1 MYTGIIEAVGTLAL
15 IEKRGNG
22 AFVKVMTPASF
33 KVKDRVKIGDSVAS
47 NGVCLTATT
56 IGDDFFTA
64 DVSAE
69 TVAMTCFK
77 FYKQG
82 QRLNLEL
89 PCTPA
94 THLGGHIVQ
103 GHVDGIGEIKD
114 ITPLGEAVNIW
125 VKNPPEL
132 SRYIALKGSI
142 AVDGAS
148 LTVNSV
154 TDDSFR
160 LTLIPHSQMVLA
172 FENWKSGSKVNL
184 EVDVLARYLE
194 RLILGQ
200 KAQSNAEEK
209 NSALSFETLMQNG
222 FI

>member
-1 MYTGIIEAVGTLAL
+1 MYTGIIEAVGTLSL

-33 KVKDRVKIGDSVAS
+33 KAKERVKIGDSVAS

-56 IGDDFFTA
+56 VGDDFFTA

-114 ITPLGEAVNIW
+114 ISPLGEAVNIW
-125 VKNPPEL
+125 VSNPPEL

-160 LTLIPHSQMVLA
+160 LTLIPHSQTVLA
-172 FENWKSGSKVNL
+172 FENWQRGSKVNL

-194 RLILGQ
+194 RLVLGQ
-200 KAQSNAEEK
+200 KSQSNAEEK
-209 NSALSFETLMQNG
+209 SSALSFETLMQNG

>member
-15 IEKRGNG
+15 IEKRGSG

-33 KVKDRVKIGDSVAS
+33 KAKDRVKIGDSVAS

-114 ITPLGEAVNIW
+114 ISPLGEAVNIW
-125 VKNPPEL
+125 VSNPPEL

-160 LTLIPHSQMVLA
+160 LTLIPHSQTVLA
-172 FENWKSGSKVNL
+172 FENWKAGSKVNL

-200 KAQSNAEEK
+200 KSQGNAEEK
-209 NSALSFETLMQNG
+209 SSALSFETLMQNG

>member
-1 MYTGIIEAVGTLAL
+1 MYTGIIEAVGTLAS

-22 AFVKVMTPASF
+22 AFVKVMTPSSF
-33 KVKDRVKIGDSVAS
+33 KTPERVKIGDSVAS
-47 NGVCLTATT
+47 NGVCLTATAV
-56 IGDDFFTA
+56 GEDFFTA

-69 TVAMTCFK
+69 TVALTCFK

-103 GHVDGIGEIKD
+103 GHVDGIGEIWK
-114 ITPLGEAVNIW
+114 ITALGEAFDIW

-154 TDDSFR
+154 TDDAFR
-160 LTLIPHSQMVLA
+160 LTIIPHSQSALA
-172 FENWKSGSKVNL
+172 FENWKTGSKVNL

-194 RLILGQ
+194 RLISRTVSPQ
-200 KAQSNAEEK
+200 AREK
-209 NSALSFETLMQNG
+209 KPDSLTLESLMQNG